1 MLLLFLGEAAALAV
15 AGIAI
20 GLGLARLLAD
30 AAVTMTASTVST
42 LYIAAVSA
50 PPEMNIG
57 HLWIGDRDRPAAVAD
72 RRRDSRARG
81 EPRAADRRDARPR
94 HARHAACASS
104 RPRWSSPF
112 VFLAVA
118 YALAQLPPIGRR
130 PVFGY
135 MSSFAIVIGARVPGA
150 GDHVWPRAARPD
162 GRCGGGSASKGLLAH
177 ANLTSA
183 IPRLSI
189 SVAALAVS
197 LAMMVAIAV
206 MIGSFR
212 DTVVYWVGQTL
223 QADLFIGPG
232 IRPTVGS
239 EQTVSEDV
247 IATLAH
253 ASGRSTALDRFRNV
267 DLVYEG
273 NLAVLGAGSFD
284 VVLDHGGLLFKS
296 PANARDERARARS
309 ARTR

>member
-1 MLLLFLGEAAALAV
+1 M
-15 AGIAI
+15 
-20 GLGLARLLAD
+20 
-30 AAVTMTASTVST
+30 ST

-50 PPEMNIG
+50 PPDMNLG
-57 HLWIGDRDRPAAVAD
+57 HLWMAIAIGLPLSLIAAAVPALEASRVQPTAAMRGHDTLEMRVRFKPAALIIAFAVL
-72 RRRDSRARG
+72 
-81 EPRAADRRDARPR
+81 AA
-94 HARHAACASS
+94 
-104 RPRWSSPF
+104 
-112 VFLAVA
+112 A

-135 MSSFAIVIGARVPGA
+135 MASFAIVIGGAFLVPAIMYGLARI
-150 GDHVWPRAARPD
+150 
-162 GRCGGGSASKGLLAH
+162 GRVALRRGLGVEGLLAH

-189 SVAALAVS
+189 SVAALSVS

-212 DTVVYWVGQTL
+212 ETVVYWVGQTL

-232 IRPTVGS
+232 IRPSVGS

-247 IATLAH
+247 IERLATH
-253 ASGRSTALDRFRNV
+253 PQVEALDRFRNI

-273 NLAVLGAGSFD
+273 NLAVLGAGSYD
-284 VVLDHGGLLFKS
+284 VVLGVWR
-296 PANARDERARARS
+296 PAVQESRRTRARSCAVRS